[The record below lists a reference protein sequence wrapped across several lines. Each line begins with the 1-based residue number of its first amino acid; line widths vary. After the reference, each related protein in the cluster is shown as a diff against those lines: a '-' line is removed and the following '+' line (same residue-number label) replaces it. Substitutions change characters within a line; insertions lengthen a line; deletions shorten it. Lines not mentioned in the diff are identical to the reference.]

1 MIGDPL
7 KIENI
12 FCAFMYELDHFTHFK
27 KGFYTYRSS
36 IYFVEETGQ
45 SECINVTG
53 KTEDK

>member
-1 MIGDPL
+1 MD
-7 KIENI
+7 
-12 FCAFMYELDHFTHFK
+12 ELDHFTHFK
-27 KGFYTYRSS
+27 KGFYIYRSS